1 MLKDHVQNLAEKLV
15 PDPFLKNKK
24 SSISL
29 GQESEILYS
38 FLQVQVEGHQTIL
51 KIKCKRLALAS
62 YKVFLKNKVCGTSST
77 T

>member
-1 MLKDHVQNLAEKLV
+1 MLKDHVQNVTEKLV
-15 PDPFLKNKK
+15 PDPFLKNEK

-29 GQESEILYS
+29 GQEPEILYS
-38 FLQVQVEGHQTIL
+38 FLQVQDEDYQTIL